1 MAPFGSEIST
11 NSLLELL
18 TVYTAVPAS
27 VFETKS
33 ELRVA
38 ASACFGC
45 DKKANGGTGRGGR

>member
-1 MAPFGSEIST
+1 MAPVGSEIST